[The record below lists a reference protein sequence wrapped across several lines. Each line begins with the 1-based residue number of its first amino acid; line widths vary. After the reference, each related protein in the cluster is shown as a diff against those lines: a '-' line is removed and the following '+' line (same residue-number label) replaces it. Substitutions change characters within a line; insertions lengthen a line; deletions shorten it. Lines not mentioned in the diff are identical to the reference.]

1 MQKSLIMLLV
11 ITALSMPAIKYID
24 SYNEYNS
31 KLLVIEE
38 STDAFNT
45 EFFYKIE
52 C

>member
-1 MQKSLIMLLV
+1 MQKSLLMLLV

-24 SYNEYNS
+24 SYSEYDS

-38 STDAFNT
+38 SIDTFNI
-45 EFFYKIE
+45 ESFYKME